1 MSTNITD
8 GVFRNKKMD
17 PFIKTPC
24 HGTPGWRLKDGESEG
39 VILWSKDGVTEWMTV
54 ADFEAKKSNAKAQR
68 TAFYKANPEVLHRKM
83 RERRR
88 GPSLLRPSCVYGGAL

>member
-8 GVFRNKKMD
+8 GIFRNKKMD
-17 PFIKTPC
+17 PFIKIPC
-24 HGTPGWRLKDGESEG
+24 HGTPGWRPKGVESEG

-54 ADFEAKKSNAKAQR
+54 ADFEAKISDAKAQR
-68 TAFYKANPEVLHRKM
+68 TAFYKKNPEVLLRKM

-88 GPSLLRPSCVYGGAL
+88 GPSLLRQSCVFGSAW